1 MRRLGSPAQAAIG
14 RHRRDVIGGDML
26 PPRDSMLRKL
36 PVIAVL
42 GQGSPITPQRRD
54 LARAVGGL
62 VARLGAH
69 LLTGGGFGV
78 MAAAAEGFVGI
89 GERAGFSIGIVP
101 RHPEGPLERPN
112 QDADGRV
119 YPNPFVEIPIYSVL
133 PPRVDDWDNV
143 PARNHVNI
151 LSADG
156 IIALPG
162 NVGTRN
168 ELEMAMAYLG
178 ENERPRGGRR
188 TVLIGPPDEFDAQ
201 QKDRFIHAASLAEA
215 EKHMRSALAARGF
228 SI

>member
-1 MRRLGSPAQAAIG
+1 
-14 RHRRDVIGGDML
+14 
-26 PPRDSMLRKL
+26 MLRKL

-42 GQGSPITPQRRD
+42 GQGTPVAPQRRE
-54 LARAVGGL
+54 LARAVGRL

-78 MAAAAEGFVGI
+78 MAAAAEGFVGAD
-89 GERAGFSIGIVP
+89 GRPGFSIGIVP
-101 RHPEGPLERPN
+101 RYPGGPLEQPN
-112 QDADGRV
+112 QDADGRA
-119 YPNPFVEIPIYSVL
+119 YPNPFVEIAIHSVL
-133 PPRVDDWDNV
+133 PPRVDDWRSV

-168 ELEMAMAYLG
+168 ELEMAAAYRG
-178 ENERPRGGRR
+178 EMERPRDERR
-188 TVLIGPPDEFDAQ
+188 TVLIGPPDEFEAE
-201 QKDRFIHAASLAEA
+201 QKECFVHAASLAEA
-215 EKHMRSALAARGF
+215 EKHMRRALAARGF

>member
-1 MRRLGSPAQAAIG
+1 
-14 RHRRDVIGGDML
+14 
-26 PPRDSMLRKL
+26 MLRKL

-42 GQGSPITPQRRD
+42 GQGSPITPQRGD
-54 LARAVGGL
+54 LARSVGAL

-78 MAAAAEGFVGI
+78 MAAAAEGFVGT
-89 GERAGFSIGIVP
+89 EQRAGFSIGIVP
-101 RHPEGPLERPN
+101 RHPAGPLERPN

-133 PPRVDDWDNV
+133 PPRVDDWHNV

-156 IIALPG
+156 IIALAG

-168 ELEMAMAYLG
+168 ELEMAAAYG
-178 ENERPRGGRR
+178 REMERPRGERR
-188 TVLIGPPDEFDAQ
+188 TVLIGPPDEFDAE
-201 QKDRFIHAASLAEA
+201 QKSLFVHAASLAEA
-215 EKHMRSALAARGF
+215 EKHLRSALAARGF
-228 SI
+228 AI